1 MRARLVLV
9 VRLACLA
16 VLMTPGCSGRKYVSP
31 EGSSRQAAELP
42 TVALTSYGVVA
53 DDPARASENRRAI
66 QRAIHEQS
74 GRGVV
79 LALPP
84 GAIYLDRGAHHISL
98 RFSGVT
104 DLVLAGDPSGASTI
118 VIEGDALGGYWV
130 GIEIHDGARRIG
142 LRDFSIEHGPRFDNP
157 SPSQQNH
164 LIQLN
169 AHRQNVSDVE
179 IQHVRFGPCIG
190 DALRILGTSPSH
202 VERVKVHD
210 FAMHTGGH
218 PNAPRRGS
226 RSGLSL
232 QRGFKDVEVRDFY
245 IHGAKNSPID
255 MEPSA
260 AAPMEGLH
268 IHDGVVDNGG
278 GTTVHAVSLG
288 GWEDAA
294 RHVTP
299 LRRSSFRNV
308 TVLEG
313 QIMLVN
319 TEGLELSDVTLLAS
333 DRGPMATS
341 AAPMIYVFHHNA
353 NLRLR
358 RVDMLRDAGAGS
370 GALLHVSHG
379 VETYPS
385 NIEIEGGTW
394 ISRVDPEV
402 KGRAYVSFESAQGVR
417 MRDLQL
423 RLEGPAP
430 ADKFGIRFRSSGR
443 DVSDVELSGLRLEA
457 PGGPLAAGV
466 WLAATNN
473 RTVRDVRITGV
484 RAPGAAAHGVLFD
497 ATSGSEI
504 EAAPV
509 LEENDF
515 SGAIADWAAVN
526 FAATRVAPTTR
537 RARPRPADPRPPAPR
552 P

>member
-1 MRARLVLV
+1 
-9 VRLACLA
+9 
-16 VLMTPGCSGRKYVSP
+16 
-31 EGSSRQAAELP
+31 
-42 TVALTSYGVVA
+42 
-53 DDPARASENRRAI
+53 
-66 QRAIHEQS
+66 
-74 GRGVV
+74 VV

-84 GAIYLDRGAHHISL
+84 GAIYLDRGANYISL

-104 DLVLAGDPSGASTI
+104 DLVLAGDPSGASKL

-142 LRDFSIEHGPRFDNP
+142 LRDFSIEHGRFDNP

-169 AHRQNVSDVE
+169 AHRQNTSDIE
-179 IQHVRFGPCIG
+179 IQHIRFGPCIG
-190 DALRILGTSPSH
+190 DALRILGTSPSY
-202 VERVKVHD
+202 VTRVKVHD

-218 PNAPRRGS
+218 PNAPSGGS

-268 IHDGVVDNGG
+268 IHDGVVDNSG

-288 GWEDAA
+288 GWEDTA

-299 LRRSSFRNV
+299 LERSSFRNI

-319 TEGLELSDVTLLAS
+319 TEGLEISDVTLLAS
-333 DRGPMATS
+333 GRGPMATS

-358 RVDMLRDAGAGS
+358 RVDMLRDTGAGS
-370 GALLHVSHG
+370 GALLAVSHG

-402 KGRAYVSFESAQGVR
+402 KGKAYVSFESAQGVR
-417 MRDLQL
+417 MRDVQL

-443 DVSDVELSGLRLEA
+443 DVRDVELTGLRLA
-457 PGGPLAAGV
+457 SPGGPLAAGV

-484 RAPGAAAHGVLFD
+484 RAPGAAAYGVLFD

-504 EAAPV
+504 DAAPV

-515 SGAIADWAAVN
+515 SGAISDWTAAN

-537 RARPRPADPRPPAPR
+537 RARVRSR
-552 P
+552 